1 MVDSPRRKEI
11 IRTLQ
16 TSKTPLSGTV
26 LGEKLGVSRQ
36 IIVHDIA
43 LLRTAAVSYTH
54 LDVYKRQIVALS

>member
-16 TSKTPLSGTV
+16 TSKTPLSGTA

-36 IIVHDIA
+36 IIVQDIA
-43 LLRTAAVSYTH
+43 LLRTAGY
-54 LDVYKRQIVALS
+54 DIFQPIVVTF

>member
-16 TSKTPLSGTV
+16 TNKTPLSGTA

-36 IIVHDIA
+36 IIVQDIA
-43 LLRTAAVSYTH
+43 LLRTADTT
-54 LDVYKRQIVALS
+54 LFQLIVVTF